1 MSNAKLLKLWMLP
14 VLVSGLFAGC
24 ASTPPPKEEIAA
36 KDESVLLKEKEN
48 EEEKRVR
55 EWKQKAFTSLETARN
70 RTKEAA
76 AIGALSPETEEV
88 ITKAQQSYNAAD
100 YVDAVKQANDAKRMA
115 ETSMNNTYL
124 ERAQGILPEL
134 HDAKADMTPE
144 MQALLAGADSAYNS
158 KQGKKSYDMA
168 STLMSQLKR
177 VRDVE
182 PKRAAP
188 VPVAIAPPP
197 APAPADE
204 PARAPAASPGM
215 ASEYTVVRGDNLWN
229 IAGKSDIYANPFQW
243 PLIYKA
249 NRSQIKDADLIYPKQ
264 QFRIDRSVGKS
275 DVDSAVQHAKK
286 RGAWTIGKAEKK
298 DKSFLSN

>member
-1 MSNAKLLKLWMLP
+1 MSNAKLLKAWMLS
-14 VLVSGLFAGC
+14 VLVSGLFTGC
-24 ASTPPPKEEIAA
+24 ASTPPPKEEVAT
-36 KDESVLLKEKEN
+36 KEESVLLKEKEN

-76 AIGALSPETEEV
+76 AIAALSPETEET
-88 ITKAQQSYNAAD
+88 INKAQQSYNAAD

-115 ETSMNNTYL
+115 ETSMNNAYL

-134 HDAKADMTPE
+134 HAAKSDMTPE

-177 VRDVE
+177 VRDAE
-182 PKRAAP
+182 PKAVAPAP
-188 VPVAIAPPP
+188 VPVAAVP
-197 APAPADE
+197 APVAEPE
-204 PARAPAASPGM
+204 PAQPASPGL

-264 QFRIDRSVGKS
+264 QFKIDRSAAKS

-286 RGAWTIGKAEKK
+286 RGAWAIGKAEKK
-298 DKSFLSN
+298 DKGFLNN